1 MKKTVLLYNFKE
13 KELVITKGALLPL
26 KYFIHVVKNEETD
39 YSVGYLAGFS
49 DDNEK
54 KERPAED
61 MGKLLVM
68 GGFGNSD
75 LDRLLAAMRKTGFSR
90 NVLKAVITASNVSWS
105 GPQLY
110 AEILKEH
117 KQMHGKKRSGQ

>member
-1 MKKTVLLYNFKE
+1 MKKTVLLYNFTE
-13 KELVITKGALLPL
+13 KELVTAKGALLPL
-26 KYFIHVVKNEETD
+26 KYFIHVVQDEEKD
-39 YSVGYLAGFS
+39 CSVGYLAGFS
-49 DDNEK
+49 DDGEK
-54 KERPAED
+54 RETAD
-61 MGKLLVM
+61 SSMGKLLVM

-90 NVLKAVITASNVSWS
+90 NVLKAVITPSNMNWS

-117 KQMHGKKRSGQ
+117 KMMHGKK